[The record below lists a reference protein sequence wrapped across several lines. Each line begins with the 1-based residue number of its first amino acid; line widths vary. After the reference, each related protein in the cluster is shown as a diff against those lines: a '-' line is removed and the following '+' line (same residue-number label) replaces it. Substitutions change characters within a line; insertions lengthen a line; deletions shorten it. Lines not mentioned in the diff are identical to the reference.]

1 MIPKPTKLAYQQPIG
16 ICLFLLLSIFSN
28 STLKAQ
34 SSASIYHGLLKLKE
48 TKRILYVAA
57 HPDDENTRL
66 IAYLGNEEMAE
77 VGYLSLTRGD
87 GGQNL
92 IGKELGIELGMI
104 RTQELLKARE
114 TDGGRQYFTRAID
127 FGYSKNPDE
136 TLNNWDREKLLS
148 DVVWVIRKFQP
159 DIIITRFNTT
169 PGITHG
175 HHTTS
180 AIIAGEAFKV
190 SGDPSVFPEQLNK
203 VEPWSVKR
211 IFWNAYT
218 WGGKYEPKPD
228 KQFYEFPVG
237 KFNPLLGMSY
247 SKIAADSRT
256 MHKSQGFGATADI
269 GEGTDFI
276 EFTAGLSYTKSP
288 FENIEER
295 WKQLANGEI
304 ITQKIAA
311 LVDSFDFVEPANNVG
326 QLIEIRKELNK
337 VQENLPWVNDK
348 QILINQLILEAIGWK
363 ALFLSDTE
371 LNYPAGRISGKII
384 LNQVTENQINLNSFR
399 VFDQTFPLEVQLA
412 NNKAIEK
419 DVSFE
424 IPSDHINSQPYWL
437 RNEPE
442 ENLYTV
448 TDQEMIGK
456 PYNAPTVEGNLS
468 FTLKGEQFEL
478 AIPLQYRYND
488 RVSGEIV
495 QPFKIVPE
503 IAVEVVQN
511 NVFLL
516 NNTPAILDVF
526 VKFGNDIK
534 EGQLH
539 IEGLTDSDFKIEDK
553 TIDEKNK
560 IIHYHIG
567 LKKINGEEKSSHK
580 VYFETANGEV
590 FQKDTKRILYTHIP
604 NLSYFPDATFNLI
617 RLNMEVSNQT
627 IGYIQGAGDDVPGIL
642 RNLGYAVEII
652 DDIQLGSDLS
662 KYKTII
668 SGIRA
673 FNVNQALAINR
684 DALMQYVKAGGNLI
698 VQYNTSASLLSNEFG
713 PYPMTLSRDRVTVE
727 NSQVQILLKNH
738 PVLNSPNKIGP
749 IDFEGWVQE
758 RGLYFPG
765 SWDDHYQTPL
775 LMQDPDE
782 IASKGSLLLTDFGEG
797 TYTYSGISW
806 FRLLPAG
813 VPGAI
818 KLFVNLI
825 EQGNEE

>member
-1 MIPKPTKLAYQQPIG
+1 MKPKPTKLAYAQPIS
-16 ICLFLLLSIFSN
+16 ICLFLIFSIFLS
-28 STLKAQ
+28 SSLKAQ
-34 SSASIYHGLLKLKE
+34 SSATIYHGLLKLQE

-57 HPDDENTRL
+57 HPDDENTRM
-66 IAYLGNEEMAE
+66 IAYLANEEMAE

-92 IGKELGIELGMI
+92 LGKELGIELGMI

-114 TDGGRQYFTRAID
+114 TDGGKQFFSRAID
-127 FGYSKNPDE
+127 FGYSRNPDE

-148 DVVWVIRKFQP
+148 DVVWVIRNFQP

-190 SGDPSVFPEQLNK
+190 SGDPSVFPEQLTQ
-203 VEPWSVKR
+203 VAPWAVKR
-211 IFWNAYT
+211 IFWNAYN
-218 WGGKYEPKPD
+218 WGGVYEPKPG
-228 KQFYEFPVG
+228 KHYYEFPVG

-247 SKIAADSRT
+247 SEIAANSRT

-276 EFTAGLSYTKSP
+276 EFVDGLAYSNSP
-288 FENIEER
+288 FEDIEVR
-295 WKQLANGEI
+295 WKLLSNGAV
-304 ITQKIAA
+304 ITKKIET
-311 LVDSFDFVEPANNVG
+311 LVTSFDFVEPANNVE

-337 VQENLPWVNDK
+337 VQENLSWVRDK
-348 QILINQLILEAIGWK
+348 QLLINQLILEAIGWK

-371 LNYPAGRISGKII
+371 LNYPEGDIKGKII
-384 LNQVTENQINLNSFR
+384 LNQVTANQVILQSFR
-399 VFDQTFPLEVQLA
+399 VFDQTLSLKANLADNKSIVEELEF
-412 NNKAIEK
+412 K
-419 DVSFE
+419 
-424 IPSDHINSQPYWL
+424 IPADHLNSQPYWL

-442 ENLYTV
+442 NNLYTV
-448 TDQEMIGK
+448 KDQEMIGK
-456 PYNAPTVEGNLS
+456 PYNAPTIEGILS
-468 FTLKGEQFEL
+468 FTLKGQQFEL
-478 AIPLQYRYND
+478 PIPLQYRYND
-488 RVSGEIV
+488 RVNGEII
-495 QPFKIVPE
+495 QPFKLVPE
-503 IAVEVVQN
+503 IAVAVEQN

-516 NNTPAILDVF
+516 NKTPGNLDVL
-526 VKFGNDIK
+526 VKFGKEIK

-539 IEGLTDSDFKIEDK
+539 IDGLNGLEFTVKDKLIDDKNK
-553 TIDEKNK
+553 TIR
-560 IIHYHIG
+560 YHIE
-567 LKKINGEEKSSHK
+567 LKNANGEEKSSHN
-580 VYFETANGEV
+580 VYYETMNGEV
-590 FQKDTKRILYTHIP
+590 YQKDTKRILYPHIP
-604 NLSYFPDATFNLI
+604 NLTYFPDATFNLI

-642 RNLGYAVEII
+642 RNLGYTVVII
-652 DDIQLGSDLS
+652 EDSQLGSDLS
-662 KYKTII
+662 RYSTII
-668 SGIRA
+668 TGIRA
-673 FNVNQALAINR
+673 FNVNQALVTGS
-684 DALMQYVKAGGNLI
+684 DALMEYVKEGGNLI

-713 PYPMTLSRDRVTVE
+713 PYPLTLSRDRVTVE
-727 NSQVQILLKNH
+727 NSQVKVLLKNH
-738 PVLNSPNKIGP
+738 PVLNAPNKISTS
-749 IDFEGWVQE
+749 DFEGWVQE

-765 SWDDHYQTPL
+765 TWDAHYQTPL
-775 LMQDPDE
+775 LMQDPGE
-782 IASKGSLLLTDFGEG
+782 TPSKGSLLVTNFGKG

>member
-1 MIPKPTKLAYQQPIG
+1 M
-16 ICLFLLLSIFSN
+16 
-28 STLKAQ
+28 
-34 SSASIYHGLLKLKE
+34 
-48 TKRILYVAA
+48 
-57 HPDDENTRL
+57 
-66 IAYLGNEEMAE
+66 IAYLANEEMAE

-92 IGKELGIELGMI
+92 LGKELGIELGMI

-114 TDGGRQYFTRAID
+114 TDGGKQFFSRAID
-127 FGYSKNPDE
+127 FGYSRNPDE

-190 SGDPSVFPEQLNK
+190 SGDPTVFPEQLTQ

-211 IFWNAYT
+211 IFWNAYN
-218 WGGKYEPKPD
+218 WGGVYEPKPG
-228 KQFYEFPVG
+228 KQYYEFPVG

-247 SKIAADSRT
+247 SEIAANSRT

-276 EFTAGLSYTKSP
+276 ELVDGLTYKKSP
-288 FENIEER
+288 FEDIEER
-295 WKQLANGEI
+295 WKLLSNGAA
-304 ITQKIAA
+304 ITQKIEA
-311 LVDSFDFVEPANNVG
+311 LIKSFNFVDPANNVG
-326 QLIEIRKELNK
+326 KLIEIRKELNK
-337 VQENLPWVNDK
+337 VQENLSWVTDK
-348 QILINQLILEAIGWK
+348 QLLINQLIMEAIGWK

-371 LNYPAGRISGKII
+371 LNYPTGDIKGKII
-384 LNQVTENQINLNSFR
+384 LNQVTANQVNLQSFQ
-399 VFDQTFPLEVQLA
+399 VFDQVLSLKANLADNKSIVEELEF
-412 NNKAIEK
+412 K
-419 DVSFE
+419 
-424 IPSDHINSQPYWL
+424 IPADHLNSQPYWL

-442 ENLYTV
+442 NNLYTV
-448 TDQEMIGK
+448 NNQVMIGK
-456 PYNAPTVEGNLS
+456 PYNAPTIEGILS
-468 FTLKGEQFEL
+468 FTLKEQQFEL
-478 AIPLQYRYND
+478 PIPLQYRYND
-488 RVSGEIV
+488 RVSGEII
-495 QPFKIVPE
+495 QPFKVVPE
-503 IAVEVVQN
+503 IAVSVEQN

-516 NNTPAILDVF
+516 NNTPGNLDVL
-526 VKFGNDIK
+526 VKFGKEIK

-539 IEGLTDSDFKIEDK
+539 IDGLNGLEFTEKDKVIDDKNK
-553 TIDEKNK
+553 TIRYQIELKNV
-560 IIHYHIG
+560 
-567 LKKINGEEKSSHK
+567 NGEEKSSHK
-580 VYFETANGEV
+580 VYYETMNGEV
-590 FQKDTKRILYTHIP
+590 YQKDTKRILYPHIP
-604 NLSYFPDATFNLI
+604 NLTYFPNATFNLI

-642 RNLGYAVEII
+642 RNLGYTVEVIE
-652 DDIQLGSDLS
+652 DSQLSSDLS
-662 KYKTII
+662 KYNTII
-668 SGIRA
+668 TGIRA
-673 FNVNQALAINR
+673 FNVNQALAIGR
-684 DALMQYVKAGGNLI
+684 DALMEYVKEGGNLI

-713 PYPMTLSRDRVTVE
+713 PYPLTLSRDRVTVE
-727 NSQVQILLKNH
+727 NSQVKVLLKNH
-738 PVLNSPNKIGP
+738 PVLNTPNKISLA
-749 IDFEGWVQE
+749 DFEGWVQE

-765 SWDDHYQTPL
+765 TWDAHYQTPL
-775 LMQDPDE
+775 LMQDPGE
-782 IASKGSLLLTDFGEG
+782 TPSKGSLLVTNFGKG

>member
-1 MIPKPTKLAYQQPIG
+1 M
-16 ICLFLLLSIFSN
+16 
-28 STLKAQ
+28 
-34 SSASIYHGLLKLKE
+34 
-48 TKRILYVAA
+48 
-57 HPDDENTRL
+57 
-66 IAYLGNEEMAE
+66 IAYLANEEMAE

-92 IGKELGIELGMI
+92 LGKELGIELGMI

-114 TDGGRQYFTRAID
+114 TDGGKQFFSRAID
-127 FGYSKNPDE
+127 FGYSRNPDE

-190 SGDPSVFPEQLNK
+190 SGDPTVFPEQLTQ

-211 IFWNAYT
+211 IFWNAYN
-218 WGGKYEPKPD
+218 WGGVYEPKPG
-228 KQFYEFPVG
+228 KQYYEFPVG

-247 SKIAADSRT
+247 SEIAANSRT

-276 EFTAGLSYTKSP
+276 ELVDGLTYKKSP
-288 FENIEER
+288 FEDIEER
-295 WKQLANGEI
+295 WKLLSNGAA
-304 ITQKIAA
+304 ITQKIEA
-311 LVDSFDFVEPANNVG
+311 LIKSFNFVDPANNVG
-326 QLIEIRKELNK
+326 KLIEIRKELNK
-337 VQENLPWVNDK
+337 VQENLSWVTDK
-348 QILINQLILEAIGWK
+348 QLLINQLIMEAIGWK

-371 LNYPAGRISGKII
+371 LNYPTGDIKGKII
-384 LNQVTENQINLNSFR
+384 LNQVTANQVNLQSFQ
-399 VFDQTFPLEVQLA
+399 VFDQVLSLKANLADNKSIVEELEF
-412 NNKAIEK
+412 K
-419 DVSFE
+419 
-424 IPSDHINSQPYWL
+424 IPADHLNSQPYWL

-442 ENLYTV
+442 NNLYTV
-448 TDQEMIGK
+448 NNQVMIGK
-456 PYNAPTVEGNLS
+456 PYNAPTIEGILS
-468 FTLKGEQFEL
+468 FTLKEQQFEL
-478 AIPLQYRYND
+478 PIPLQYRYND
-488 RVSGEIV
+488 RVSGEII
-495 QPFKIVPE
+495 QPFKVVPE
-503 IAVEVVQN
+503 IAVSVEQN

-516 NNTPAILDVF
+516 NNTPGNLDVL
-526 VKFGNDIK
+526 VKFGKEIK

-539 IEGLTDSDFKIEDK
+539 IDGLNGLEFTEKDKVIDDKNK
-553 TIDEKNK
+553 TIRYQIELKNV
-560 IIHYHIG
+560 
-567 LKKINGEEKSSHK
+567 NGEEKSSHK
-580 VYFETANGEV
+580 VYYETMNGEV
-590 FQKDTKRILYTHIP
+590 YQKDTKRILYPHIP
-604 NLSYFPDATFNLI
+604 NLTYFPNATFNLI

-642 RNLGYAVEII
+642 RNLGYTVEVIE
-652 DDIQLGSDLS
+652 DSQLSSDLS
-662 KYKTII
+662 KYNTII
-668 SGIRA
+668 TGIRA
-673 FNVNQALAINR
+673 FNVNQALAIGR
-684 DALMQYVKAGGNLI
+684 DALMEYVKEGGNLI

-713 PYPMTLSRDRVTVE
+713 PYPLTLSRDRVTVE
-727 NSQVQILLKNH
+727 NSQVKVLLKNH
-738 PVLNSPNKIGP
+738 PVLNTPNKISLA
-749 IDFEGWVQE
+749 DFEGWVQE

-765 SWDDHYQTPL
+765 TWDAHYQTPL
-775 LMQDPDE
+775 LMQDPSE
-782 IASKGSLLLTDFGEG
+782 TPSKGSLLVTNFGKG